1 MINVFLD
8 AALLIL
14 AGMSVMAVVGLRARD
29 NSLVDIAYGPLFVLA
44 GWGAW
49 LAADGMSDLQ
59 PRPLMLL
66 TLVSVWGVRLG
77 LHIGLRDRGRGED
90 FRYRRFREEWGDTI
104 VWRSLLQIYLLQGA
118 VVLVIATPI
127 LLAIA
132 APGGRLG
139 VADGI
144 GVLLFA
150 AGLLFEAV
158 RDWQMTVFKRQGE
171 NRGRLIRSG
180 LWRFSRHP
188 NYFGEAL
195 LWWGIFLIG
204 LGAGSGWY
212 GLVSPLVIA
221 FLLLKVSGIPM
232 LEAKYRDNPEF
243 ADYKARTSAFFPWF
257 PRREG
262 HVTNPHEKRRG
273 NGSTE

>member
-1 MINVFLD
+1 MNSVFFN

-14 AGMSVMAVVGLRARD
+14 AGMTVMSVIGLRTRD
-29 NSLVDIAYGPLFVLA
+29 NSLVDIAYGPLFVLS

-49 LAADGMSDLQ
+49 LAADGMSHLH
-59 PRPLMLL
+59 PRPLLL
-66 TLVSVWGVRLG
+66 LALVSIWGVRLG
-77 LHIGLRDRGRGED
+77 LHIGLRHRGRGED

-104 VWRSLLQIYLLQGA
+104 IWRSLLQIYLLQGA

-132 APGGRLG
+132 DPGGRLG
-139 VADGI
+139 PVDGI
-144 GVLLFA
+144 GALLFA
-150 AGLLFEAV
+150 AGFLFEAV
-158 RDWQMTVFKRQGE
+158 SDWQMTVFKRQTQ

-180 LWRFSRHP
+180 LWRYSRHP

-212 GLVSPLVIA
+212 GLVSPLTIA

-232 LEAKYRDNPEF
+232 LEAKYRDDPEF
-243 ADYKARTSAFFPWF
+243 AAYKASTSAFIPWF
-257 PRREG
+257 PSRQETGGPFADDKEG
-262 HVTNPHEKRRG
+262 
-273 NGSTE
+273 

>member
-1 MINVFLD
+1 MASVFLN

-14 AGMSVMAVVGLRARD
+14 AGMSVMFFVGLRARD

-49 LAADGMSDLQ
+49 LAADGVSQLH
-59 PRPLMLL
+59 PRPLLL
-66 TLVSVWGVRLG
+66 LILVSLWGLRLG
-77 LHIGLRDRGRGED
+77 LHIGLRHRGRGED
-90 FRYRRFREEWGDTI
+90 FRYRKFREEWGETI

-132 APGGRLG
+132 DPGGKIG

-150 AGLLFEAV
+150 TGFLFEAV
-158 RDWQMTVFKRQGE
+158 SDWQMTEFKRQSE
-171 NRGRLIRSG
+171 NRGRLIQNG
-180 LWRFSRHP
+180 LWRYSRHP

-204 LGAGSGWY
+204 LSAGNGWL
-212 GLVSPLVIA
+212 GLVSPLTIA

-243 ADYKARTSAFFPWF
+243 AAYKSRTNAFIPWF
-257 PRREG
+257 PRREEQLAG
-262 HVTNPHEKRRG
+262 LQKKRRE
-273 NGSTE
+273 NGSAK

>member
-1 MINVFLD
+1 MTSVFLN

-14 AGMSVMAVVGLRARD
+14 AGMTVMAVVGLRARD

-49 LAADGMSDLQ
+49 LAADGMSQLQ
-59 PRPLMLL
+59 SRPLLL
-66 TLVSVWGVRLG
+66 LILVTVWGVRLG
-77 LHIGLRDRGRGED
+77 LHIGLRHRGRGED
-90 FRYRRFREEWGDTI
+90 FRYRRFREEWGETI

-127 LLAIA
+127 MLAIA
-132 APGGRLG
+132 DAGGRLG
-139 VADGI
+139 LADGL

-150 AGLLFEAV
+150 AGFLFEAV
-158 RDWQMTVFKRQGE
+158 SDWQMTVFKRQEE
-171 NRGRLIRSG
+171 NRGRLIQKG
-180 LWRFSRHP
+180 LWRYSRHP

-204 LGAGSGWY
+204 LGAGNGWY
-212 GLVSPLVIA
+212 GMVSPLTIA

-243 ADYKARTSAFFPWF
+243 AAYKSRTSAFIPWF
-257 PRREG
+257 PRREAL
-262 HVTNPHEKRRG
+262 VTSPHKKRRD

>member
-1 MINVFLD
+1 MTSVFLN

-14 AGMSVMAVVGLRARD
+14 AGMTVMAVVGLQAGD

-49 LAADGMSDLQ
+49 LAADGMSQLQ
-59 PRPLMLL
+59 SRPLLL
-66 TLVSVWGVRLG
+66 LILVTVWGVRLG
-77 LHIGLRDRGRGED
+77 LHIGLRHRGRGED
-90 FRYRRFREEWGDTI
+90 FRYRRFREEWGETI
-104 VWRSLLQIYLLQGA
+104 IWRSLLQIYLLQGA

-132 APGGRLG
+132 DPGGRLG
-139 VADGI
+139 LADGL

-150 AGLLFEAV
+150 AGFLFEAV
-158 RDWQMTVFKRQGE
+158 SDWQMTVFKRQEE
-171 NRGRLIRSG
+171 NRGRLIQKG
-180 LWRFSRHP
+180 LWRYSRHP

-204 LGAGSGWY
+204 LGAGNGWY
-212 GLVSPLVIA
+212 GMVSPLTIA

-243 ADYKARTSAFFPWF
+243 AAYKSRTSAFIPWF

-262 HVTNPHEKRRG
+262 LVTSPHEKRRD
-273 NGSTE
+273 NGSSE

>member
-77 LHIGLRDRGRGED
+77 LHIGLRHRGRGED

-150 AGLLFEAV
+150 AGFLFEAV
-158 RDWQMTVFKRQGE
+158 SDWQLTVFKRQGE

-262 HVTNPHEKRRG
+262 HVTNPHEKRRD

>member
-59 PRPLMLL
+59 PRPLLLL

-77 LHIGLRDRGRGED
+77 LHIGLRHRGRGED

-132 APGGRLG
+132 DPG
-139 VADGI
+139 
-144 GVLLFA
+144 
-150 AGLLFEAV
+150 
-158 RDWQMTVFKRQGE
+158 
-171 NRGRLIRSG
+171 
-180 LWRFSRHP
+180 
-188 NYFGEAL
+188 
-195 LWWGIFLIG
+195 
-204 LGAGSGWY
+204 
-212 GLVSPLVIA
+212 
-221 FLLLKVSGIPM
+221 
-232 LEAKYRDNPEF
+232 
-243 ADYKARTSAFFPWF
+243 
-257 PRREG
+257 
-262 HVTNPHEKRRG
+262 
-273 NGSTE
+273 

>member
-1 MINVFLD
+1 MASVFLA
-8 AALLIL
+8 AALLVL
-14 AGMSVMAVVGLRARD
+14 AGMSVMAIVGLRARD

-49 LAADGMSDLQ
+49 LAADGMSHFQ
-59 PRPLMLL
+59 PRPLLLL
-66 TLVSVWGVRLG
+66 TLVSVWGLRLG
-77 LHIGLRDRGRGED
+77 LHIGLRHRGRGED
-90 FRYRRFREEWGDTI
+90 FRYRRFREDWGNTI

-132 APGGRLG
+132 DPGGRLG
-139 VADGI
+139 LADGL

-150 AGLLFEAV
+150 AGFLFEAV
-158 RDWQMTVFKRQGE
+158 SDWQMTVFKRQAE
-171 NRGRLIRSG
+171 NRGRLIQRG
-180 LWRFSRHP
+180 LWRYSRHP

-243 ADYKARTSAFFPWF
+243 ADYKARTSAFIPWF

-262 HVTNPHEKRRG
+262 PETSPYEKRRD

>member
-1 MINVFLD
+1 MTNVFLD

-59 PRPLMLL
+59 PRPLLLL

-77 LHIGLRDRGRGED
+77 LHIGLRHRGRGED

-150 AGLLFEAV
+150 AGFLFEAV
-158 RDWQMTVFKRQGE
+158 SDWQMTVFKRQGE

>member
-1 MINVFLD
+1 M
-8 AALLIL
+8 
-14 AGMSVMAVVGLRARD
+14 
-29 NSLVDIAYGPLFVLA
+29 
-44 GWGAW
+44 
-49 LAADGMSDLQ
+49 
-59 PRPLMLL
+59 
-66 TLVSVWGVRLG
+66 
-77 LHIGLRDRGRGED
+77 
-90 FRYRRFREEWGDTI
+90 
-104 VWRSLLQIYLLQGA
+104 
-118 VVLVIATPI
+118 
-127 LLAIA
+127 
-132 APGGRLG
+132 
-139 VADGI
+139 ADGI

-150 AGLLFEAV
+150 AGFLFEAV
-158 RDWQMTVFKRQGE
+158 SDWQMTVFKRQGE

>member
-1 MINVFLD
+1 MADVFLD

-14 AGMSVMAVVGLRARD
+14 AGMSVMAIVGLRARD

-49 LAADGMSDLQ
+49 LTADGISPLH
-59 PRPLMLL
+59 PRPLLL
-66 TLVSVWGVRLG
+66 LALVSIWGLRLG
-77 LHIGLRDRGRGED
+77 LHIGLRHRGRGED

-132 APGGRLG
+132 DPGGGLG
-139 VADGI
+139 AADGI

-150 AGLLFEAV
+150 AGFLFEAV
-158 RDWQMTVFKRQGE
+158 SDWQMTVFKRQAE
-171 NRGRLIRSG
+171 HRGRLIQSG

-204 LGAGSGWY
+204 LGAGNGWV
-212 GLVSPLVIA
+212 GLVSPLAIA

-243 ADYKARTSAFFPWF
+243 ADYQARTSAFIPWF

-262 HVTNPHEKRRG
+262 PVTSPHEKRRD

>member
-1 MINVFLD
+1 MASVFFN

-14 AGMSVMAVVGLRARD
+14 AGMCAMCIVGLQARD

-49 LAADGMSDLQ
+49 LAADTPSQLHQ
-59 PRPLMLL
+59 RPLLL
-66 TLVSVWGVRLG
+66 LILVSLWGVRLG
-77 LHIGLRDRGRGED
+77 LHIGLRHRGRGED
-90 FRYRRFREEWGDTI
+90 FRYRKFREEWGETI

-118 VVLVIATPI
+118 VVLVVATPV

-132 APGGRLG
+132 APGGDLG
-139 VADGI
+139 VLDGI

-150 AGLLFEAV
+150 AGFLFEAV
-158 RDWQMTVFKRQGE
+158 SDWQMTVFKGKAE
-171 NRGRLIRSG
+171 NRGRLIQKG
-180 LWRFSRHP
+180 LWRYSRHP

-204 LGAGSGWY
+204 LGAGHGWY
-212 GLVSPLVIA
+212 GLVSPLTIA
-221 FLLLKVSGIPM
+221 YLLLKVSGIPM

-243 ADYKARTSAFFPWF
+243 AVYKARTNAFIPWF
-257 PRREG
+257 PRRLG
-262 HVTNPHEKRRG
+262 PLADPQEKRRDDG
-273 NGSTE
+273 GTE

>member
-1 MINVFLD
+1 MASVFLN

-49 LAADGMSDLQ
+49 LAADGPSQLQ
-59 PRPLMLL
+59 PRPLLL
-66 TLVSVWGVRLG
+66 LALISIWGLRLA
-77 LHIGLRDRGRGED
+77 LHIGLRHRGRGED
-90 FRYRRFREEWGDTI
+90 FRYRRFREEWGETI
-104 VWRSLLQIYLLQGA
+104 VWRSLLQIYLLQGV

-132 APGGRLG
+132 DPGGRLG
-139 VADGI
+139 LADGF

-150 AGLLFEAV
+150 AGFLFEAV
-158 RDWQMTVFKRQGE
+158 SDRQMTVFKAKAE
-171 NRGRLIRSG
+171 NRGRLIQNG
-180 LWRFSRHP
+180 LWRYSRHP

-204 LGAGSGWY
+204 LGAGNGWY
-212 GLVSPLVIA
+212 GLVSPLTIA

-243 ADYKARTSAFFPWF
+243 EAYKSRTSAFIPWF
-257 PRREG
+257 PRRERL
-262 HVTNPHEKRRG
+262 VTSPYEKRRD